1 MGIETLL
8 KSLEAV
14 KNTVRTGWML
24 RGIPASIGET
34 VASHSFEASVLAF
47 YLASK
52 LRDKGVDVDVNKA
65 SVLAVFHDLPEAIT
79 GDIVKYVK
87 DAIVKARDFEEKVS
101 TEAFGD
107 EIANLIREFNELKT
121 SEAKIARLAEILA
134 THVQGKRYLAN
145 GYSRVEDIVNNTLDE
160 INRLIKEEPL
170 SKIADVVNEIVSK
183 LRETY
188 G

>member
-34 VASHSFEASVLAF
+34 VAGHSFEASILAF

-52 LRDKGVDVDVNKA
+52 LRDKGVNININKA
-65 SVLAVFHDLPEAIT
+65 AVLALFHDLPEAIT

-87 DAIVKARDFEEKVS
+87 DAIVRTRDFEEKVS
-101 TEAFGD
+101 TEAFGG
-107 EIANLIREFNELKT
+107 EIASLVREFNELKT
-121 SEAKIARLAEILA
+121 YEAKVARLAEILA
-134 THVQGKRYLAN
+134 THIQGKRYLAN
-145 GYSRVEDIVNNTLDE
+145 GYSRVEEIINNTLKE
-160 INRLIKEEPL
+160 IKELIKNEPL
-170 SKIADVVNEIVSK
+170 SKIADEVNEIISK
-183 LRETY
+183 SREAY

>member
-14 KNTVRTGWML
+14 KNTIRTGWML

-34 VASHSFEASVLAF
+34 VAGHSFEASVLAF

-52 LRDKGVDVDVNKA
+52 LRGKGVSIDVNKA
-65 SVLAVFHDLPEAIT
+65 TVLAIFHDLPEAIT

-87 DAIVKARDFEEKVS
+87 DTIVKTKEFEEKIS
-101 TEAFGD
+101 TEAFGY
-107 EIANLIREFNELKT
+107 EIASLIREFNELKS
-121 SEAKIARLAEILA
+121 SEAKVARLAEILA
-134 THVQGKRYLAN
+134 THIQGERYLAN

-160 INRLIKEEPL
+160 IRELIKEEPL
-170 SKIADVVNEIVSK
+170 SKIADVVNEIISK